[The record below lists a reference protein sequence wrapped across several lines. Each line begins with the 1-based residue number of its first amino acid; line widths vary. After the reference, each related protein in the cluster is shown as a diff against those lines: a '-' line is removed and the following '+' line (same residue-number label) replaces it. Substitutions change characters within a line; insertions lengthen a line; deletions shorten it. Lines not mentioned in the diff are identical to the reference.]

1 MNKIIVFFFIIFLTN
16 CSKPQT
22 VTICGDHVCVNK
34 AEAKKYFEENLS
46 IEIRIL
52 DSERKK
58 EISLVELNL
67 KENLLNQKKVSI
79 STKNKTNNKLKKLSK
94 DEIKKIKSAIKEDKK
109 IDKIAKLNSKKNKK
123 DLKIKK
129 NIDNKDFLNKTSQ
142 KKLENNSSSIVDVCT
157 IVDKCTIDEIS
168 KYLIKQSKDRKFPD
182 ITLRENRM

>member
-1 MNKIIVFFFIIFLTN
+1 MNKIIVFFFIIFLAN

-46 IEIRIL
+46 IEIRVL
-52 DSERKK
+52 DSKKKK

-67 KENLLNQKKVSI
+67 KENSPHQKKVFI
-79 STKNKTNNKLKKLSK
+79 STKNKTNKKIKKLSK
-94 DEIKKIKSAIKEDKK
+94 DEIKQIKSAMKKEKK
-109 IDKIAKLNSKKNKK
+109 IDNVAKINLKKNQKV
-123 DLKIKK
+123 LKTEKII
-129 NIDNKDFLNKTSQ
+129 NNKDPLNKTSQ
-142 KKLENNSSSIVDVCT
+142 KKLENNSTIIVDVCT
-157 IVDKCTIDEIS
+157 IVDKCTIDKIS